1 MENVYT
7 TVGDEW
13 SPSNKRKMLAWSA
26 HLFTASG
33 AVWGLLAILAIASDQ
48 WTWAFVWM
56 ASALFVD
63 AFDGLLARRVQVKE
77 VLPNFDG
84 ALLDNMI
91 DFLNYVFVPAF
102 FLYEADFMPRPLAM
116 GGAVLI
122 LLASSY
128 QFCQNDAKTDDHFFT
143 GFPSYWNVMIF
154 YMSLLS
160 MSNWMNFAAIV
171 FMTIMVFV
179 PIRYIYPSRT
189 TALQKLTM
197 ALAIVWGII
206 NIIILT
212 QYPEPT
218 PWLIWASL
226 GYVVYYYGLSLYLMW
241 QHNRMTG

>member
-1 MENVYT
+1 M
-7 TVGDEW
+7 D
-13 SPSNKRKMLAWSA
+13 M
-26 HLFTASG
+26 
-33 AVWGLLAILAIASDQ
+33 GLCL
-48 WTWAFVWM
+48 
-56 ASALFVD
+56 
-63 AFDGLLARRVQVKE
+63 DG
-77 VLPNFDG
+77 NG

-102 FLYEADFMPRPLAM
+102 FLYEADFMPRNWAM
-116 GGAVLI
+116 GGAILI

-128 QFCQNDAKTDDHFFT
+128 QFCQNDAKTDDHFFK

-154 YMSLLS
+154 YMSILS
-160 MSNWMNFAAIV
+160 MSNWMNFAAIL

-189 TALQKLTM
+189 TSLQKLTM

-226 GYVVYYYGLSLYLMW
+226 GYVVYYYGLSFYLMW
-241 QHNRMTG
+241 QHNRMVG